1 MKTLTLAPWFALI
14 LMCQA
19 ALGQGLGLVN
29 LNNNFTPTG
38 GSAKAFVLGRDG
50 LPLAKA
56 LGSVEIL
63 DSTGQFI
70 RSGRF
75 VTAGI
80 FTFGV
85 VGIPG
90 TVPGGSGSII
100 LRAWDNSTGAT
111 WEMAELREMTVVTLV
126 GLGGGSIPT
135 PSLGMISDFT
145 GISFVCFICPPWWP
159 NYVHIEGIGLI
170 GDQVMVRAIGDA
182 GHDWALWSSTNL
194 VEWVPVG
201 APQHSD
207 FPWWDLVE
215 FEWTVPRPSSPT
227 LYRVIQ
233 ARY

>member
-1 MKTLTLAPWFALI
+1 MKTTILAPWFALI

-29 LNNNFTPTG
+29 LNNNFVPAG
-38 GSAKAFVLGRDG
+38 GTTKAAIIGADG
-50 LPLAKA
+50 GLLSKA

-63 DSTGQFI
+63 DDSGKVI
-70 RSGRF
+70 RSGRL
-75 VTAGI
+75 VIDGI
-80 FTFGV
+80 FAFGV

-100 LRAWDNSTGAT
+100 IRAWDNSTGAT
-111 WEMAELREMTVVTLV
+111 WETAELRDMTVVTLV

-135 PSLGMISDFT
+135 PSLGMISNFT
-145 GISFVCFICPPWWP
+145 GISFECFICPPWWP
-159 NYVHIEGIGLI
+159 SYVHIEGIGLI
-170 GDQVMVRAIGDA
+170 GDQVVVRVIGDA

-201 APQHSD
+201 SPQQSD
-207 FPWWDLVE
+207 LPWWDLVE
-215 FEWTVPRPSSPT
+215 FEWTVPRPTSPT